1 MHHVILTSPTPIGSA
16 SRRSSRQKLQVRND
30 YLQNCNDIFHVSYY
44 REVAE
49 LRKPLILT
57 GTVADKYELMR
68 HCVFIN
74 QLLFLFNRLLD
85 V

>member
-1 MHHVILTSPTPIGSA
+1 MHHVIITSPTPIGSA
-16 SRRSSRQKLQVRND
+16 SRRSSREKLQVKKMT

-74 QLLFLFNRLLD
+74 Q
-85 V
+85 